1 MTYRTLVTLA
11 DLHHGFGIIGIGE
24 YIERCEVA
32 GWLFDTTGL
41 VVDPRDPD
49 GEDGERRREEG
60 EGPADGDVT
69 VGTAD
74 PIDPDDPGNQR
85 LLLMGWMFTKGDPDP
100 YPSAPHGHWR
110 SKDRKWPKL
119 NPYTGRVYARNE
131 SEDVS
136 RRLDRMQLHI
146 LWRDEAFKDFCRSH
160 LVWFV
165 ETYPHHVFPVPKDR
179 LFSFPR
185 YRAR

>member
-1 MTYRTLVTLA
+1 
-11 DLHHGFGIIGIGE
+11 
-24 YIERCEVA
+24 
-32 GWLFDTTGL
+32 
-41 VVDPRDPD
+41 
-49 GEDGERRREEG
+49 
-60 EGPADGDVT
+60 
-69 VGTAD
+69 
-74 PIDPDDPGNQR
+74 
-85 LLLMGWMFTKGDPDP
+85 MGWMFTKGDPDP
-100 YPSAPHGHWR
+100 YPSTPHGHWR

-146 LWRDEAFKDFCRSH
+146 LWRDEAYKDFCRGH

-165 ETYPHHVFPVPKDR
+165 ETFPHRALPVPKDR

-185 YRAR
+185 YRDR